1 METYLEGSDY
11 LGRVLLSMFITPA
24 EHPKLSKIV
33 ALAPNEPPNLNYIFK
48 FQIFE
53 MS

>member
-1 METYLEGSDY
+1 MEHYLEGSDY
-11 LGRVLLSMFITPA
+11 LGRILLSMFITPA
-24 EHPKLSKIV
+24 ENPKLSKLV
-33 ALAPNEPPNLNYIFK
+33 ALAPTEPQSVDYVFK